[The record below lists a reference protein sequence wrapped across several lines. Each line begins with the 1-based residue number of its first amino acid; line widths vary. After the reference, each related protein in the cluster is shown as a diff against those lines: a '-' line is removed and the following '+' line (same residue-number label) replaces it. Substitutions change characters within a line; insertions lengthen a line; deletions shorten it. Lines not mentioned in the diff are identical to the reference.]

1 MIRRDLVLLGA
12 LVLAAVML
20 VVLTRPLPE
29 GGEAV
34 SASPGAGRTKVEVS
48 GVGAAT
54 VPADQSLLL
63 GRPGEPAPL
72 SDAWDRAVEA
82 LGPSLVAVE
91 SWPEKA
97 EGGAVEVLR
106 GCGIFVGAQ
115 GEVLVPYEFAMG
127 GRALRVMGA
136 DGVLRTAVGVAADR
150 FHGLALIQVPGVTGV
165 PVRWA
170 SGTPR
175 SVRVMV
181 AARAVGQPDRYGFG
195 LWVGPG
201 RADVVTDVAGQAEE
215 ARVVGSAVGDVPGAP
230 VVNGSGEV
238 LGVLKSNALRFA
250 GPAEC
255 AAIPARLARAS
266 VQGMMSGGPTLRPY
280 LGLAVQPV
288 DQDLALALGLT
299 EARGALVSDVLPS
312 GPAAEA
318 GVMPG
323 DVVVRVGDFA
333 VNSHVELRALV
344 GRMPADQPIQ
354 LEVVR
359 EGEVRKL
366 LVKAGV
372 KEPLEV
378 PPPPPPGLPPG
389 QSLLEAV
396 EVGPGPQGQP
406 VVTAFHPHL
415 VVATRPLAVGDR
427 ILEVDRN
434 PVESVEDFRALRE
447 RTRNADRLL
456 LRIEDGGMRRY
467 LVLKRP

>member
-1 MIRRDLVLLGA
+1 
-12 LVLAAVML
+12 
-20 VVLTRPLPE
+20 
-29 GGEAV
+29 
-34 SASPGAGRTKVEVS
+34 
-48 GVGAAT
+48 
-54 VPADQSLLL
+54 
-63 GRPGEPAPL
+63 
-72 SDAWDRAVEA
+72 
-82 LGPSLVAVE
+82 
-91 SWPEKA
+91 
-97 EGGAVEVLR
+97 
-106 GCGIFVGAQ
+106 
-115 GEVLVPYEFAMG
+115 
-127 GRALRVMGA
+127 
-136 DGVLRTAVGVAADR
+136 
-150 FHGLALIQVPGVTGV
+150 
-165 PVRWA
+165 
-170 SGTPR
+170 
-175 SVRVMV
+175 
-181 AARAVGQPDRYGFG
+181 
-195 LWVGPG
+195 
-201 RADVVTDVAGQAEE
+201 
-215 ARVVGSAVGDVPGAP
+215 
-230 VVNGSGEV
+230 
-238 LGVLKSNALRFA
+238 
-250 GPAEC
+250 
-255 AAIPARLARAS
+255 
-266 VQGMMSGGPTLRPY
+266 MMSGGPALRPY

-366 LVKAGV
+366 LVKAAV

-406 VVTAFHPHL
+406 VVTAFHPYM

-456 LRIEDGGMRRY
+456 LRIDDGGMRRY